1 MAGGAPAW
9 WQPFQSRAAQSD
21 LPCQAAWARKGEP
34 ASADDDALVAE
45 VSDQFEVS
53 PERFHVSG
61 QATDRGAVDLA
72 VLDLADSGR
81 GASHLLGDL
90 PLCQPPGPA
99 YLGELVSADLGQ
111 ELILQLAD
119 LLLVPRREQ
128 LPLDIGPLVS
138 GHASDSFSRSG
149 SSSCQVGRCACQA

>member
-1 MAGGAPAW
+1 MDSAAVTAAICHEDHGSQAWTAGNGQGMAGGSPAW

-61 QATDRGAVDLA
+61 EAPDRGAVDLA

-81 GASHLLGDL
+81 GDSHLLGDL
-90 PLCQPPGPA
+90 PLCQPPASPPRHWPA
-99 YLGELVSADLGQ
+99 PTRA
-111 ELILQLAD
+111 
-119 LLLVPRREQ
+119 VP
-128 LPLDIGPLVS
+128 G
-138 GHASDSFSRSG
+138 
-149 SSSCQVGRCACQA
+149 